1 MPRKKKNVKLFTLDT
16 ETVGLGGAIRRI
28 AIYDGETVT
37 YGYNFADVEH
47 ILETASEDYNVHCY
61 IHNLNF
67 DARKCPEI
75 FRPDNVR
82 WNMCLVINRKYATI
96 SCKKYTLHDSFQLL
110 PMSLA
115 KASKSFDLTHGKLD
129 LWDEVQKEYPGQYKN
144 HVDFL
149 SRCHVDDPLY
159 LKYLGFDVMA
169 LYELIMKIVDV
180 STIPLEHLVKCPTTA
195 SMSKYLIKNGFNG
208 QPFISENRTK
218 TDFEIMTANK
228 YWLSQKPLKEFPD
241 VSYAELEYKIREA
254 YYGGR
259 TEVFTPKIKETG
271 ETVNAYHYDV
281 NSLYPYA
288 CLVNEYPVGVPDFY
302 TDKTKISYKWRF
314 WLKYHRGLGFMKCR
328 VYIPHQ
334 KIPPLPSRL
343 DKLCFLTGYVEGYWT
358 FHEIEYAVKNCG
370 VQILEMYEM
379 VYFKYTFPVYKNFI
393 QSFSDMK
400 EQATIDENTALR
412 EFSKLIM
419 NTAYGWTCMSR
430 DDKTELD
437 FISKKDYYRDK
448 ERLVNYDEELG
459 FVEIKSIVRTLT
471 IQVQVGAYVTSYA
484 RLILLDALRK
494 QAEKGEVYYCDTDS
508 IVCEKPMDEEMIDN
522 VAIGKWGLENV
533 VKKGLFLQPK
543 LYVEET
549 ADKTN
554 FKFKG
559 VTKERQK
566 SFTYEFY
573 EEIYNALCNHQPGT
587 ITVEEHIERLPSL
600 ITAQKRQ
607 IDPNQIIITSKNL
620 NLENTQKRNID
631 YKNNVS
637 EPWYMPDID
646 YFKTFDFAKI
656 DFSRGDFFEKRRK

>member
-1 MPRKKKNVKLFTLDT
+1 MPRKKKDVKLFTLDT
-16 ETVGLGGAIRRI
+16 ETDGLGGAIRRI
-28 AIYDGETVT
+28 AIYDGDEVT
-37 YGYNFADVEH
+37 YGYNFADIEPV
-47 ILETASEDYNVHCY
+47 LEAASQDYNVHVY

-96 SCKKYTLHDSFQLL
+96 ACKKYTLHDSFQLL

-115 KASKSFDLTHGKLD
+115 KASKAFDLEHGKLD
-129 LWDEVQKEYPGQYKN
+129 LWEEVQKQYPGQYKN

-149 SRCHVDDPLY
+149 SRCDVNNPLY
-159 LKYLGFDVMA
+159 LRYLGYDVKG
-169 LYELIMKIVDV
+169 LYELIMKVCDV
-180 STIPLEHLVKCPTTA
+180 STIPLEKLVKCPTTA

-208 QPFISENRTK
+208 VPFISENRTR

-228 YWLSQKPLKEFPD
+228 YWISKKPLKDFPEI
-241 VSYAELEYKIREA
+241 SYAELEYKIREA

-259 TEVFTPKIKETG
+259 TEVFTPKIKNTG
-271 ETVNAYHYDV
+271 NEINAYHYDV
-281 NSLYPYA
+281 NSLYPSV
-288 CLVNEYPVGVPDFY
+288 CLFNEYPVGVPDFY
-302 TDKTKISYKWRF
+302 TDPARMSYKWRF
-314 WLKYHRGLGFMKCR
+314 WLKYHRGLGFIKCK
-328 VYIPHQ
+328 VYVPHQ

-343 DKLCFLTGYVEGYWT
+343 DKLCFLTGYIEGSWT
-358 FHEIEYAVKNCG
+358 FHELEYAIKNCG
-370 VQILEMYEM
+370 VTILEMQEM
-379 VYFKYTFPVYKNFI
+379 IYFKNTFPVYKNFI
-393 QSFSDMK
+393 QVFSDMK
-400 EQATIDENTALR
+400 EKATTDKNPALR

-437 FISKKDYYRDK
+437 FIEKKDYYRGKD
-448 ERLVNYDEELG
+448 RLVTYDEDLG
-459 FVEIKSIVRTLT
+459 FVEVKSVVRTLT
-471 IQVQVGAYVTSYA
+471 IQVQIGAYVTSYA
-484 RLILLDALRK
+484 RLVLLDALRK

-508 IVCEKPMDEEMIDN
+508 IVCEKPMDDEMIDN

-549 ADKTN
+549 AESIN

-566 SFTYEFY
+566 KFKYSFY
-573 EEIYNALCNHQPGT
+573 EGIYAALCEKQKGT
-587 ITVEEHIERLPSL
+587 IPVEEHIERLPSL
-600 ITAQKRQ
+600 ITAQKRN
-607 IDPNQIIITSKNL
+607 IDPNQLIITSKNL

-631 YKNNVS
+631 YKNNYS
-637 EPWYMPDID
+637 EPWYMPDLE
-646 YFKTFDFAKI
+646 YFKKFDFAKI
-656 DFSRGDFFEKRRK
+656 DFSRGDFFEKRR